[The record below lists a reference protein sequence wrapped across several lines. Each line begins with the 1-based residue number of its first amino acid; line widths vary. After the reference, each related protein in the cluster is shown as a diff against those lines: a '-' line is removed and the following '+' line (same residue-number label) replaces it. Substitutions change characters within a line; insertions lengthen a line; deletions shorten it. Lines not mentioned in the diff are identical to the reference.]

1 MKFLSLLFVA
11 SSSVSATPYRFG
23 KIDGSN
29 FKKYDLKDKQFI
41 DAVSFS
47 KMSSNLEKWG
57 MKNE

>member
-11 SSSVSATPYRFG
+11 SSSVSATL
-23 KIDGSN
+23 IDLAKLMGTIL
-29 FKKYDLKDKQFI
+29 KYDLKDKQFI

>member
-11 SSSVSATPYRFG
+11 SSSVSATL
-23 KIDGSN
+23 IDLA
-29 FKKYDLKDKQFI
+29 KLMEAILKYDLKDKQFI
-41 DAVSFS
+41 DTVSFS

>member
-11 SSSVSATPYRFG
+11 SSSVSVTPYRFG
-23 KIDGSN
+23 KIGGSN

-47 KMSSNLEKWG
+47 KMSSNLE
-57 MKNE
+57 NEV